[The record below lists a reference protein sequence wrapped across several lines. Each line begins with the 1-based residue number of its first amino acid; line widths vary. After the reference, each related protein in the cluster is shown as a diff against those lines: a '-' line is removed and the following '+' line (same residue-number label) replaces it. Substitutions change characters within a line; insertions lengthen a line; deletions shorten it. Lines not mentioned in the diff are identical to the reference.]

1 MNKFNLLYLEDDIEV
16 RENVLY
22 FLDRFFENIYTP
34 NDGEEAYSMYLEQ
47 KIDFLLLD
55 INVPKI
61 NGIQFAKKIREKDKK
76 IPIVFLT
83 AYSDRQKLLE
93 AIKIGVTSYIVKPF
107 DIKELL
113 DTVRDSIYLLSQE
126 TKIANEIELGKN
138 LFWDKEKRNLL
149 FENESIS
156 LTHNEILL
164 SELFIKSKN
173 KIFTPDEIIDE
184 LFYENNIQ
192 ANTITQL
199 ISRFKRKIIK
209 ITENDNFFIENI
221 YKKGYKLR

>member
-83 AYSDRQKLLE
+83 AYSDKQKLLE